1 MYTEHKLAFH
11 CGTFNGVWVATRIRQ
26 RQGVGLLIVG
36 GGVHASG
43 VQYSHH
49 IGAVSQL
56 RPHG

>member
-1 MYTEHKLAFH
+1 MYTEYKLAFH

-43 VQYSHH
+43 IQYSHH
-49 IGAVSQL
+49 IGAVS
-56 RPHG
+56 